1 MPHRQCKLKTDELP
15 NGAPNADHRHVP
27 RQRIDMSDG
36 QIVDHMRRL
45 GYKVKIGQIGFT
57 IESIADF
64 MEARERYWSK
74 IGTVRVY
81 EPPGLLV
88 IENAKPREMQPIRDI
103 LVVSL
108 GAARAVIGA
117 MNPDPAALSP
127 RYARYME

>member
-1 MPHRQCKLKTDELP
+1 
-15 NGAPNADHRHVP
+15 
-27 RQRIDMSDG
+27 MSDG

-45 GYKVKIGQIGFT
+45 GYTVKIGQIGFT